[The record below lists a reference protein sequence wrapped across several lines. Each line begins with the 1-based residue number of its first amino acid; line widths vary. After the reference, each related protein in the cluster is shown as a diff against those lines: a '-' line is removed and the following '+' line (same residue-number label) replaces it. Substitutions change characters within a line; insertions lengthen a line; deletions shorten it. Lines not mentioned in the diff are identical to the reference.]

1 MCGGNGGIP
10 FHEMTPE
17 EEQRHINNTMGKLVG
32 QKSILIVV
40 VSAAILTPCFFVL
53 LYFLATRA

>member
-32 QKSILIVV
+32 QSILIVV
-40 VSAAILTPCFFVL
+40 VSAAILTPCYFVL